1 MVKKIIYNAVIIIVL
16 VMIGLAILKANK
28 PREDVLKT
36 SLNNIEEKTSD
47 LTPKEAK
54 YYRVIEE

>member
-16 VMIGLAILKANK
+16 VMISLAILRANK
-28 PREDVLKT
+28 PKNDVLKT
-36 SLNNIEEKTSD
+36 SLTNTEEKRSN

>member
-16 VMIGLAILKANK
+16 VMIGLAILKTNK
-28 PREDVLKT
+28 PKAGVLKT
-36 SLNNIEEKTSD
+36 DLNNMEEKRSN

-54 YYRVIEE
+54 YYKVIE

>member
-16 VMIGLAILKANK
+16 IMIGLAILKANK
-28 PREDVLKT
+28 PKEDVLKT
-36 SLNNIEEKTSD
+36 SLNNIEEKKSD